1 MTSLRPYQQQLLSI
15 LQDPDTPRS
24 GVITSAPGS
33 GIRRAVEIHLRDVGS
48 DSLAL
53 VLCPTRVAV
62 DQWIE
67 RLRGSE
73 DPPVAIPISASS
85 ALDLLERRSRLQ
97 TGVLVATYAS
107 TTHGPGS
114 RMLSDLDFGL
124 IVLDPPPLSLTSQIE
139 GLTSS
144 ARRVIAITDGR
155 QRSWWAQWP
164 LIWHMTYEDLVRS
177 GYVTAPVSVLY
188 EATAEEHALRDEALS
203 LLREYASRRGDP
215 MILPSDSL
223 PTLHARLLTLASDR
237 LEHEDLS
244 EQAWTLL
251 DRMEGSL
258 ASDSRLVAMD
268 RILEQETA
276 AGARCIV
283 IASTR
288 IDANY
293 IAEHIAST
301 GRSPRVLSGATRSA
315 DRRSALSALGP
326 GDCLVATRA
335 MSESADG
342 WPADSA
348 VILWPTNGSVF
359 EAPYLTVA
367 GAPGVTVYELSE
379 SSQAAP
385 VL

>member
-1 MTSLRPYQQQLLSI
+1 
-15 LQDPDTPRS
+15 
-24 GVITSAPGS
+24 
-33 GIRRAVEIHLRDVGS
+33 
-48 DSLAL
+48 
-53 VLCPTRVAV
+53 
-62 DQWIE
+62 
-67 RLRGSE
+67 
-73 DPPVAIPISASS
+73 
-85 ALDLLERRSRLQ
+85 
-97 TGVLVATYAS
+97 
-107 TTHGPGS
+107 
-114 RMLSDLDFGL
+114 MLSDLDFGL

-215 MILPSDSL
+215 MILPS
-223 PTLHARLLTLASDR
+223 
-237 LEHEDLS
+237 DLS